1 MFEVLADRALDGV
14 DARHPPASP
23 KTNTSLFSMASR
35 RTYSVCHIK
44 GIRKTLLL
52 GMPSVLQAASL
63 LL

>member
-35 RTYSVCHIK
+35 CTSSVCHIEE
-44 GIRKTLLL
+44 GEESHNPNLLV
-52 GMPSVLQAASL
+52 SYSR
-63 LL
+63 